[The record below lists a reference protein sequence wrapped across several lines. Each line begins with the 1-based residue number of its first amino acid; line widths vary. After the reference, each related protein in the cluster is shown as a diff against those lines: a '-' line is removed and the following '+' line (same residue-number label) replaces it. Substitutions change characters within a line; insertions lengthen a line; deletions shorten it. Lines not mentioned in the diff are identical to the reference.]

1 MITER
6 LFDVQAT
13 DMQSAG
19 VLEVDPEP
27 CCQLTV
33 IEENA
38 IYYAVVHK
46 LLKKHRRGSSN
57 QSPVVVSAL
66 LNMIGHDTIGDVP
79 QNTDTYLDY
88 VKTWTIANDRG
99 ALRHVSE
106 DTYRFFVAMEMITY
120 KLLEV
125 GESKEKVMCEVS
137 GDENVL
143 FLWEIATDLSQDKLS
158 FTLLRETVQEW
169 FTIRGFS
176 VASKL
181 LEQYKAA
188 TKKNIKGTKGTR
200 KELH

>member
-99 ALRHVSE
+99 ALRHVTVSE
-106 DTYRFFVAMEMITY
+106 DTYRFFVAMEMTTY

-125 GESKEKVMCEVS
+125 GESKEKVTCEVT
-137 GDENVL
+137 GDKNM
-143 FLWEIATDLSQDKLS
+143 FFWELA
-158 FTLLRETVQEW
+158 
-169 FTIRGFS
+169 
-176 VASKL
+176 
-181 LEQYKAA
+181 
-188 TKKNIKGTKGTR
+188 KKINR
-200 KELH
+200 QSHC